1 MKSNKMPYIIY
12 ADFKSLIEKIH
23 GCEAI
28 WKNLQQQNQ
37 LKYSLQI
44 FNVNKWNFDNTEN
57 KYSLYHQEDC
67 MKKCCDSFKEH
78 ATNLTNFE
86 KKKILL
92 LQKELKVHQN
102 AAACY
107 ICGKRFSKTK
117 KKVCQR

>member
-1 MKSNKMPYIIY
+1 
-12 ADFKSLIEKIH
+12 
-23 GCEAI
+23 
-28 WKNLQQQNQ
+28 
-37 LKYSLQI
+37 
-44 FNVNKWNFDNTEN
+44 
-57 KYSLYHQEDC
+57 

-102 AAACY
+102 AGACY

-117 KKVCQR
+117 KKSLPKIKIFENLEPLPFYR